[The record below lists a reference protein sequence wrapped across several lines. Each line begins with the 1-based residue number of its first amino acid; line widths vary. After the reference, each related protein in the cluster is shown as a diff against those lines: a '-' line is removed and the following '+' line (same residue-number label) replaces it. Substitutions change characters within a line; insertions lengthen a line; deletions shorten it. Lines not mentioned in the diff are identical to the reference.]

1 MAQSALKAQ
10 LHDVHFSIAL
20 YQIACTKSEHT
31 QIHTYTT
38 HSHYHSNSFSLSLT
52 HTHKHTSKH
61 YPCPNQAQGYYV
73 WVCKCFLATCGTC
86 STKMLLNS
94 RVFFESAK
102 TELAKRKALLV
113 E

>member
-38 HSHYHSNSFSLSLT
+38 HSHYHSNSLSLSLT
-52 HTHKHTSKH
+52 HTHIHLNITPALTKLRAITS
-61 YPCPNQAQGYYV
+61 GFV
-73 WVCKCFLATCGTC
+73 SV
-86 STKMLLNS
+86 S
-94 RVFFESAK
+94 
-102 TELAKRKALLV
+102 
-113 E
+113 